1 MRQYLK
7 QTFNRIRHKM
17 TFALKRVPILKQ
29 YALNQQFHVER
40 QLIAKTHE
48 TDCLHPSILYFS
60 VNRAATQYV
69 KSILR
74 QCAAVNGLTNVGLH
88 DYAFHSAFPYL
99 NTISRDDMQS
109 YSHIFKP
116 QGYAYSVFGGMV
128 DGIPNLEQYRT
139 ILLVRD
145 PRDIL
150 VSAYYAVAYSH
161 SKPGQSEKQ
170 HQFMVLRQQA
180 QSSTIDHYVRQQ
192 CDRLYEVFER
202 YQRLLVQPY
211 PTVYITRF
219 EEMIADFPQWL
230 SSLLEYCDL
239 KISDRLSQQ
248 LVDEHLRLTP
258 RTENVQR
265 HQRKGKVGDYL
276 EKLTPETIE
285 YINSKFSETLR
296 FFNYH

>member
-1 MRQYLK
+1 
-7 QTFNRIRHKM
+7 M
-17 TFALKRVPILKQ
+17 TFALKRVPIFNQ

-161 SKPGQSEKQ
+161 SKPGQIEKQ

-192 CDRLYEVFER
+192 CDRLYGVFER
-202 YQRLLVQPY
+202 YQHLLVQPY

-230 SSLLEYCDL
+230 SSLLRYCDL
-239 KISDRLSQQ
+239 KISDRLSQR

-276 EKLTPETIE
+276 EKLNPETIE

>member
-17 TFALKRVPILKQ
+17 TFALKRVPIFKQ
-29 YALNQQFHVER
+29 YVLNQQFQVER
-40 QLIAKTHE
+40 QLIAKTHT

-88 DYAFHSAFPYL
+88 DYAFYSDLPYL
-99 NTISRDDMQS
+99 NTISKDDMQS
-109 YSHIFKP
+109 YNHIFKP
-116 QGYAYSVFGGMV
+116 QGYAYSAFGGMV
-128 DGIPNLEQYRT
+128 DGIPNLEKYRT

-150 VSAYYAVAYSH
+150 VSGYYAVAYSH
-161 SKPGQSEKQ
+161 SKPGQMDKKE
-170 HQFMVLRQQA
+170 QFMELRQQA
-180 QSSTIDHYVRQQ
+180 QSSTIDDYVCQQ
-192 CDRLYEVFER
+192 CDRLYDVFER

-219 EEMIADFPQWL
+219 EEMIGDFPQWL

-239 KISDRLSQQ
+239 TISDRLYQQ
-248 LVDEHLRLTP
+248 LIDAHFRCTP
-258 RTENVQR
+258 KTENVQR

-285 YINSKFSETLR
+285 HLNSKFGETLK
-296 FFNYH
+296 FFHYN